1 MLRRPSRVV
10 WGVAMREDQAS
21 GVTGGAHQ
29 AYLRLRALQE
39 LGVLVALI
47 ALCVGLAIA
56 TPTFPTAL
64 NLLKVARQSS
74 YIGIMAVGMVF
85 VITMGDIDLSV
96 GSILTLT
103 NVVTA
108 LALQSG
114 KPLWLA
120 LLIGLGTGAVC
131 GFANGGLAVLLR
143 IPMIIVTLGTL
154 SIYRGLALIL
164 CQNAPVSRFS
174 KNQWL
179 FTVGGD
185 AIFGLPTSAIL
196 MLLVAG
202 GGWLLLTRTIAG
214 RRVEAIGGNPVA
226 ARLSGLALD
235 RVRILV
241 MTANGMVAAL
251 AGMAALAFLQS
262 ADPSTGPGYE
272 LWVIASVIIGGTAL
286 SGGKGSV
293 PGAIL
298 GALII
303 YVIRNGLVLLGAPP
317 NTDIAVTGGAIILAV
332 AIDSF
337 VRRRAK

>member
-1 MLRRPSRVV
+1 MSDNQVPGAAGSARR
-10 WGVAMREDQAS
+10 
-21 GVTGGAHQ
+21 
-29 AYLRLRALQE
+29 AYQRLRALQE
-39 LGVLVALI
+39 LGVLIALV
-47 ALCVGLAIA
+47 ALCVALTIA

-85 VITMGDIDLSV
+85 VVTMGDIDLSV

-108 LALQSG
+108 LALQKG
-114 KPLWLA
+114 LPVPLA

-131 GFANGGLAVLLR
+131 GLFNGVVAVLLR

-154 SIYRGLALIL
+154 SIYRGIALIL
-164 CQNAPVSRFS
+164 CSNAPVSRFP
-174 KNQWL
+174 KNQWF
-179 FTVGGD
+179 FTVGGG
-185 AIFGLPTSAIL
+185 AIFGMPTSAIVMIIAAAL
-196 MLLVAG
+196 
-202 GGWLLLTRTIAG
+202 GWLVLTRTVAG
-214 RRVEAIGGNPVA
+214 RRIEAIGGNPTA

-235 RVRILV
+235 HVRIAV
-241 MTANGMVAAL
+241 MTMNGMIAAL
-251 AGMAALAFLQS
+251 AGIAALAFLQS
-262 ADPSTGPGYE
+262 ADPSTGPSYE

-286 SGGKGSV
+286 SGGRGSV

-303 YVIRNGLVLLGAPP
+303 YVIRNGLILLGAPP
-317 NTDIAVTGGAIILAV
+317 NTDVAVTGAAIIVAV

-337 VRRRAK
+337 VRRRTK

>member
-1 MLRRPSRVV
+1 MNDNL
-10 WGVAMREDQAS
+10 VA
-21 GVTGGAHQ
+21 GGAQ
-29 AYLRLRALQE
+29 RAYQKLRALQE
-39 LGVLVALI
+39 IGVLIALVALCV
-47 ALCVGLAIA
+47 ALAVA

-85 VITMGDIDLSV
+85 VVTMGDIDLSV

-103 NVVTA
+103 NVITA
-108 LALQSG
+108 LALRNSL
-114 KPLWLA
+114 PVPLA
-120 LLIGLGTGAVC
+120 LLIGLSIGAVC
-131 GFANGGLAVLLR
+131 GFTNGVLAVLLR

-154 SIYRGLALIL
+154 SIYRGVALIL
-164 CQNAPVSRFS
+164 CGNAPVSQFS

-179 FTVGGD
+179 FTVGGG
-185 AIFGLPTSAIL
+185 AAFSLPTSVMV
-196 MLLVAG
+196 MLLLAV
-202 GGWLLLTRTIAG
+202 GGWVVLTRSVAG
-214 RRVEAIGGNPVA
+214 RRIEAIGGNPAA
-226 ARLSGLALD
+226 ARLSGLAINQV
-235 RVRILV
+235 RVAV
-241 MTANGMVAAL
+241 MTVNGMIAAL
-251 AGMAALAFLQS
+251 AGIAALAFLQS

-286 SGGKGSV
+286 SGGRGSV

-317 NTDIAVTGGAIILAV
+317 NTDIAVTGAAIIVAV

-337 VRRRAK
+337 VRRRTK